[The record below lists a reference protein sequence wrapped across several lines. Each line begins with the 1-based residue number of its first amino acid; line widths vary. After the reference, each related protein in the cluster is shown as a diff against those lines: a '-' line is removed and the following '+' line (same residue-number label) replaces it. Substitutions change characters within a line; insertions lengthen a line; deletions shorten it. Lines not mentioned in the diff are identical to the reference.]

1 MKVWIYLE
9 GKQQGPFEME
19 ELKSKPG
26 FDENT
31 RVWFEGLPKWYPAGS
46 LDEMKPLFEGLETKT
61 CEPEQA
67 VAPTTEAEPGEV
79 TETTEVELST
89 PAEQTRPAD
98 NPYAPGRIYTRPA
111 STGEPCPPTYLGWSI
126 FLLICCCSP
135 VSLASLVAS
144 ICVST
149 FYGQGNVNK
158 AKKASEW
165 AAWLVM
171 ISFALGMIP
180 MMIMSALLG

>member
-19 ELKSKPG
+19 DLASKPG
-26 FDENT
+26 FDKDT

-46 LDEMKPLFEGLETKT
+46 LTELQSLFSDSE
-61 CEPEQA
+61 
-67 VAPTTEAEPGEV
+67 
-79 TETTEVELST
+79 TETTETISTETAESSAANLSET
-89 PAEQTRPAD
+89 APQPD
-98 NPYAPGRIYTRPA
+98 NNPFAPGRMYRRPVQP
-111 STGEPCPPTYLGWSI
+111 GVPCPPTYLGWPV
-126 FLLICCCSP
+126 FLIICCCSP
-135 VSLASLVAS
+135 VSLAALAAS

-149 FYGQGNVNK
+149 FYGQGNLDK

-180 MMIMSALLG
+180 MMIVSAIMG